1 MSRNAL
7 CQAANSIRIFI
18 ALCVCPGSGL
28 FAQLESAPVKPTNT
42 PPRARVVVVED
53 LRAMDAYR
61 PRTDRVEAM
70 VDRGMTN
77 VTRKATLRE
86 AWLSLVSTQDFVGI
100 KVYSAPGASSGTRPA
115 VVAAVVKGL
124 IAAGIRTNNIIIW
137 DKNEIDL
144 REAGFFEL
152 AKDLGVRIRG
162 SSNAGYDELNAYKT
176 SLIGNLVYGDFEFEK
191 KGEDVGKRSFVSKL
205 VSQQMTK
212 IINITPLLNH
222 NEAGVC
228 GNLYSLAMGSVD
240 NILRFEGDPGRLA
253 TAVPEIYALVPLSD
267 HVVLNITDAL
277 ICQYEGGQRGL
288 LHYSTMLNQIR
299 ISTDPVAL
307 DMLSIRELDRQ
318 RRNAHAPSLRPNLEL
333 YRNASLLELGVSEL
347 SKMQIEPLR

>member
-1 MSRNAL
+1 
-7 CQAANSIRIFI
+7 
-18 ALCVCPGSGL
+18 
-28 FAQLESAPVKPTNT
+28 
-42 PPRARVVVVED
+42 
-53 LRAMDAYR
+53 
-61 PRTDRVEAM
+61 
-70 VDRGMTN
+70 
-77 VTRKATLRE
+77 
-86 AWLSLVSTQDFVGI
+86 
-100 KVYSAPGASSGTRPA
+100 
-115 VVAAVVKGL
+115 
-124 IAAGIRTNNIIIW
+124 
-137 DKNEIDL
+137 
-144 REAGFFEL
+144 
-152 AKDLGVRIRG
+152 
-162 SSNAGYDELNAYKT
+162 
-176 SLIGNLVYGDFEFEK
+176 
-191 KGEDVGKRSFVSKL
+191 
-205 VSQQMTK
+205 
-212 IINITPLLNH
+212 
-222 NEAGVC
+222 
-228 GNLYSLAMGSVD
+228 VD